1 MDIYKESINLAENL
15 NKYGHQ
21 VISQEIFDAIN
32 YSSTGTEALMRIRFV
47 LKDFLGRDVGSNFQL
62 LERVKNVLNKINAMI
77 D

>member
-32 YSSTGTEALMRIRFV
+32 YSSTEALMRIRFV
-47 LKDFLGRDVGSNFQL
+47 LKDFLGRDVDSNFQL

>member
-21 VISQEIFDAIN
+21 VISQEIFYAIN

-47 LKDFLGRDVGSNFQL
+47 LKDFLGHDVDSNFQL

>member
-32 YSSTGTEALMRIRFV
+32 YTGTEALMRIRFV
-47 LKDFLGRDVGSNFQL
+47 LKDFLGSDVDSNFQL

>member
-32 YSSTGTEALMRIRFV
+32 YSFTGTEALMRIKFV
-47 LKDFLGRDVGSNFQL
+47 LKDFLGHDVDSNFQL